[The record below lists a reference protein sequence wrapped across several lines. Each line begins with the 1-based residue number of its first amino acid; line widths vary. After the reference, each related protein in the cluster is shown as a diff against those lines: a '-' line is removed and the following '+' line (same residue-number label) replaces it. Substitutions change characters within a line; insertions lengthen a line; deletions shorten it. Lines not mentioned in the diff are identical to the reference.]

1 MFAPV
6 KEESLLISQ
15 GIKEQVVVSKKKKK
29 FHITWSITDKEL
41 DSRIKVSLL
50 YV

>member
-6 KEESLLISQ
+6 KKESLLISQ
-15 GIKEQVVVSKKKKK
+15 GIKEQVVVSKKKK
-29 FHITWSITDKEL
+29 FRITWSITVKGL

-50 YV
+50 DI